1 MTRPKPRT
9 DRAGACPPPLRRSA
23 QKQRSRRGRAPAG
36 GFPSWTLSH
45 RTERP
50 AALRLWISPIG
61 RPLAGAKRGP
71 QQSMSQHR
79 SARLDY
85 LRLFKRLYSIG
96 PVNEFN
102 TNRDLVD
109 ADRVIG
115 VGA

>member
-1 MTRPKPRT
+1 
-9 DRAGACPPPLRRSA
+9 
-23 QKQRSRRGRAPAG
+23 
-36 GFPSWTLSH
+36 
-45 RTERP
+45 
-50 AALRLWISPIG
+50 
-61 RPLAGAKRGP
+61 
-71 QQSMSQHR
+71 MSQHR

-85 LRLFKRLYSIG
+85 LRLFKRLYSIA